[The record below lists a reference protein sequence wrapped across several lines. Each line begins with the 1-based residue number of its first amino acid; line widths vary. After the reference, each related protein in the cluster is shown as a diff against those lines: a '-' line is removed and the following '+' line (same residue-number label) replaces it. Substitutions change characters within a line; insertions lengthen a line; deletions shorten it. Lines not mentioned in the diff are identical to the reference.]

1 VSDLTGAHAA
11 SAIEFNL
18 QFRNTGFCELLAIGD
33 ELRLTSL
40 NNIPH
45 LERADRRKSI
55 TFA

>member
-18 QFRNTGFCELLAIGD
+18 QFRNTGFCEMLAVGD
-33 ELRLTSL
+33 TLRLTSI

-45 LERADRRKSI
+45 LERADRRQAI